1 MPLKSLV
8 GRLRSAVGSSLTVD
22 QKVRISRIRHG
33 EENWQKRI
41 GEAGRDRAWVPFTSH
56 VVPVVVDRAYDA
68 RLAADDTARTVGA
81 TLDAAGCEYVRL
93 PGPDVFDTMFVADRS
108 ATAAVVRALRTLDP
122 RDGWDVEAD
131 SSSDSA
137 AVRRRIAAPSG
148 RELSTA
154 RESVTVQFWE
164 RLPEGVDRVDGSTHL
179 PGTMH
184 RLLHQRRAV
193 VDYLT
198 PAVWQASSESPG
210 RMLEFTAPR
219 LQSVTGP
226 VDVVYTWV
234 DGDDPAWLQRKSR
247 TLLDVDIAEVNET
260 AHSASR
266 FASRDELKYSLRSLE
281 MYSSWVNHVYLVT
294 DQQVPSWLDTDHPKL
309 TVVDHREIFSDP
321 SVLPVYNSHAIESQL
336 HHIPGLSE
344 RYLYLNDDVFF
355 CRPTSPELFYTG
367 NGLSKFYPSKA
378 VLDVDPPSS
387 RDLPVMAAAKNNRRF
402 MIETHGRTV
411 TNKFKHTPHPQLRSV
426 LQAME
431 DENPELF
438 AEVAA
443 SRVRHPADYS
453 IPSALYHFHA
463 YAIGRAVEGRIRY
476 GYLDIARPD
485 AALRLLRFG
494 RRTDLD
500 VLCLN
505 DTNTSDDQQEQLA
518 ALLGDFLE
526 DRFPVPSSFE
536 V

>member
-1 MPLKSLV
+1 M
-8 GRLRSAVGSSLTVD
+8 
-22 QKVRISRIRHG
+22 
-33 EENWQKRI
+33 
-41 GEAGRDRAWVPFTSH
+41 
-56 VVPVVVDRAYDA
+56 DRAYDA
-68 RLAADDTARTVGA
+68 RTAVDDAVRAVRSA
-81 TLDAAGCEYVRL
+81 LDAADCEYVRL
-93 PGPDVFDTMFVADRS
+93 PGFDVFDPVIVVDR
-108 ATAAVVRALRTLDP
+108 AAASMVVRALRVLDP
-122 RDGWDVEAD
+122 REGWDIDASDGAD
-131 SSSDSA
+131 SA
-137 AVRRRIAAPSG
+137 VVRRRIVSPDG
-148 RELSTA
+148 RELSTP
-154 RESVTVQFWE
+154 REAVTVLFWE
-164 RLPEGVDRVDGSTHL
+164 RLPDGVERVDGSTHL
-179 PGTMH
+179 PGTLH
-184 RLLHQRRAV
+184 RLPRHRRTV

-198 PAVWQASSESPG
+198 PEVWRTA
-210 RMLEFTAPR
+210 LEHPERQVDIIAPR
-219 LQSVTGP
+219 LQQVTEP

-234 DGDDPAWLQRKSR
+234 DGDDPEWLKRKNAA
-247 TLLDVDIAEVNET
+247 LLGVDISEVNET

-281 MYSSWVNHVYLVT
+281 MYSSWVNHIYLVT
-294 DQQVPSWLDTDHPKL
+294 DRQVPDWLVTDHPKL
-309 TVVDHREIFSDP
+309 TVVDHTEIFTDP
-321 SVLPVYNSHAIESQL
+321 SALPVFNSHAIESQL
-336 HHIPGLSE
+336 HHIPGLAE

-378 VLDVDPPSS
+378 VLDVDPPSA